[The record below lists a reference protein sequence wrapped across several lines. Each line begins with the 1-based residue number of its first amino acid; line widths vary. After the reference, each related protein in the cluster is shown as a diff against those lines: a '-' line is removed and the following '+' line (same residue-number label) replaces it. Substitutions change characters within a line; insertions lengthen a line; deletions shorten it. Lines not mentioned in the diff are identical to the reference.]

1 MKPRILSYGEI
12 IFDLVGGKPFLGGA
26 ALNFAWVVNQ
36 LGGEATL
43 ISAVGND
50 DFGLEALS
58 IIENYGINGHINF
71 SGHPTGTAIVDSDGK
86 FDIAH
91 PAAWNQIEIPDLE
104 DGAYDLL
111 YMGTLA
117 QMSSFNRERLANL
130 LQSLTVVVFLDLNLR
145 PPFYSKEIIFDSLR
159 MANIVKVNVEEWQE
173 IKKLTVIEDPFGFMD
188 YFNLSHLAI
197 TMGYEGASFFFD
209 GQELQY
215 RPRKITEIDPTG
227 AGDAF
232 SAGLA
237 MGILSNIP
245 AIDILKLGCDAG
257 AAVAGIRGA
266 HMKLP
271 YSVRAQLV
279 L

>member
-1 MKPRILSYGEI
+1 
-12 IFDLVGGKPFLGGA
+12 
-26 ALNFAWVVNQ
+26 
-36 LGGEATL
+36 
-43 ISAVGND
+43 
-50 DFGLEALS
+50 
-58 IIENYGINGHINF
+58 
-71 SGHPTGTAIVDSDGK
+71 
-86 FDIAH
+86 
-91 PAAWNQIEIPDLE
+91 
-104 DGAYDLL
+104 
-111 YMGTLA
+111 
-117 QMSSFNRERLANL
+117 
-130 LQSLTVVVFLDLNLR
+130 
-145 PPFYSKEIIFDSLR
+145 

-197 TMGYEGASFFFD
+197 TMGYEGARFFFD

-215 RPRKITEIDPTG
+215 RPHKITEIDPTG

-245 AIDILKLGCDAG
+245 TIDILKLGCDAG

-271 YSVRAQLV
+271 YSVRARLI

>member
-1 MKPRILSYGEI
+1 MKQRILSYGEI
-12 IFDLVGGKPFLGGA
+12 IFDVVEGVPFLGGA
-26 ALNFAWVVNQ
+26 PLNFAWFVNQ
-36 LGGEATL
+36 LGGESTL
-43 ISAVGND
+43 ASAVGSD
-50 DFGLEALS
+50 DLGSQALLS
-58 IIENYGINGHINF
+58 IESYGINGHIKF
-71 SGHPTGTAIVDSDGK
+71 SGQPTGTAIVNSDGK

-91 PAAWNQIEIPDLE
+91 PAAWDQIDIPDLE
-104 DGAYDLL
+104 DGVYDLL

-117 QMSSFNRERLANL
+117 QTSSFNRERLAHL
-130 LQSLTVVVFLDLNLR
+130 VQSLTVNVFLDLNLR

-197 TMGYEGASFFFD
+197 TMGYEGARFFFD

-271 YSVRAQLV
+271 YSVRAQLI

>member
-1 MKPRILSYGEI
+1 MKQRILSYGEI
-12 IFDLVGGKPFLGGA
+12 IFDVVEGVPFLGGA
-26 ALNFAWVVNQ
+26 PLNFAWFVNQ
-36 LGGEATL
+36 LGGESTL
-43 ISAVGND
+43 ASAVGSD
-50 DFGLEALS
+50 DLGSQALLS
-58 IIENYGINGHINF
+58 IESYGINGHIKF
-71 SGHPTGTAIVDSDGK
+71 SGQPTGTAIVNSDGK

-91 PAAWNQIEIPDLE
+91 PAAWDQIDIPDLE
-104 DGAYDLL
+104 DGVYDLL

-117 QMSSFNRERLANL
+117 QTSSFNRERLAHL
-130 LQSLTVVVFLDLNLR
+130 VQSLTVNVFLDLNLR

-173 IKKLTVIEDPFGFMD
+173 IKKLTVIEDPLGFMD

-197 TMGYEGASFFFD
+197 TMGYEGARFFFD

-245 AIDILKLGCDAG
+245 TIDILKLGCDAG

-271 YSVRAQLV
+271 YSVRAQLI

>member
-1 MKPRILSYGEI
+1 MKQRILSYGEI
-12 IFDLVGGKPFLGGA
+12 IFDVVEGVPFLGGA
-26 ALNFAWVVNQ
+26 PLNFAWFVNQ
-36 LGGEATL
+36 LGGESTL
-43 ISAVGND
+43 ASAVGSD
-50 DFGLEALS
+50 DLGSQALLS
-58 IIENYGINGHINF
+58 IESYGINGHIKF
-71 SGHPTGTAIVDSDGK
+71 SGQPTGTAIVNSDGK

-91 PAAWNQIEIPDLE
+91 PAAWDQIDILDLE
-104 DGAYDLL
+104 DGVYDLL

-117 QMSSFNRERLANL
+117 QTSSFNRERLAHL
-130 LQSLTVVVFLDLNLR
+130 VQSLTVNVFLDLNLR

-197 TMGYEGASFFFD
+197 TMGYEGARFFFD

-271 YSVRAQLV
+271 YSVRAQLI